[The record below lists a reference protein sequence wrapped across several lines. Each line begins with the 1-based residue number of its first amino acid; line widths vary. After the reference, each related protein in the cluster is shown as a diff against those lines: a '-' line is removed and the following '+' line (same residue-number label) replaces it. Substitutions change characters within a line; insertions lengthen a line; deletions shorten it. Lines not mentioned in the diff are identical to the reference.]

1 MAPICQCGCGES
13 LPENST
19 RKYKR
24 GHRPGYVPSGTG
36 QRRVNTPNPIANAPW
51 TVVTPD
57 NADSI
62 PADVKQNAFWEIT
75 PDGEFS
81 IQDAANAVPNDPDP
95 FGATENK
102 ATPFDIKITASVKRD
117 IEGKLAFMMGMSAN
131 LWQMVDPVCGTA
143 MLTNTPNICK
153 ALVPIMCQ
161 SQDVVRWFQKA
172 GSFSMYLNLV
182 MAVFPVLS
190 AVYAH
195 HLSRSIGHGGQSVNG
210 HAANATIPE
219 SAYGVN

>member
-1 MAPICQCGCGES
+1 MGPICECGCGEY
-13 LPENST
+13 LPDGST

-24 GHRPGYVPSGTG
+24 GHRPGYIPSGTG
-36 QRRVNTPNPIANAPW
+36 QRRVNTPQNRNPW

-57 NADSI
+57 NAESI
-62 PADVKQNAFWEIT
+62 PADVKQNAFWEIGE
-75 PDGEFS
+75 DGQFS
-81 IQDAANAVPNDPDP
+81 IQDAAQQIPNDPDP
-95 FGATENK
+95 WGDKEQK
-102 ATPFDIKITASVKRD
+102 ITPFDIKITASVKRD

-131 LWQMVDPVCGTA
+131 LWQMVDPTCGTA
-143 MLTNTPNICK
+143 LLQNTPNICK

-172 GSFSMYLNLV
+172 GNFSMYLNLV

-190 AVYAH
+190 TIYAH
-195 HLSRSIGHGGQSVNG
+195 HLSRTIGHGGQSVNG
-210 HAANATIPE
+210 HSANSTIPE